1 MTNLIKNKSNS
12 HLIYLD
18 HAASTPVLHE
28 IINEMI
34 PYLGDLYGNP
44 SSIHTYG
51 IKSKIAIQ
59 TARRRVAFLIG
70 AKPSEIFFTSG
81 GTESD
86 NLALKGI
93 SKSIRN
99 YQYKKNHIITSAIE
113 HDAILETCHYLE
125 KDGFTVTYL
134 NVDKNGIID
143 KTELK
148 NQLTEK
154 TALVS
159 IMLANNEIGV
169 IQPVKEFSKIVHD
182 FDKRIIFHSDAV
194 QAVGKIP
201 VNVKELDLDSLS
213 LSSHK
218 INGPKGVG
226 ALYVREKVNLEPLM
240 QGGGQELTFRSGTEN
255 VPGIVG
261 FGKASEISMLNLKN
275 NSQYL
280 YYLRDYFINRINEE
294 ISGRMLNGS
303 LESRLPNNVN
313 FTFLGING
321 EDLLIKLD
329 EDGILASTGSAC
341 SANLQQESHV
351 LKAIGLN
358 HEEISGSIRFS
369 LGIQNTIEDIEKT
382 IIVLKQ
388 RIIELLKISPLKQKY
403 KE

>member
-18 HAASTPVLHE
+18 HAASTPVLQE

-59 TARRRVAFLIG
+59 TARRRVASLIG

-99 YQYKKNHIITSAIE
+99 YQNKKNHIITSSIE

-125 KDGFTVTYL
+125 NDGFTVTYL
-134 NVDKNGIID
+134 NVDKNGLID

-169 IQPVKEFSKIVHD
+169 IQPVKEFSEIVHN

-280 YYLRDYFINRINEE
+280 YYLRDYFINKINEE
-294 ISGRMLNGS
+294 ISGRILNGS

-321 EDLLIKLD
+321 EDLLIKSD

-341 SANLQQESHV
+341 SANLQKESHV

-358 HEEISGSIRFS
+358 HEEISGSIRFT
-369 LGIQNTIEDIEKT
+369 LGIQNTKEDIEKT
-382 IIVLKQ
+382 IIILND
-388 RIIELLKISPLKQKY
+388 RITELRKFSPMQYRY
-403 KE
+403 KK

>member
-99 YQYKKNHIITSAIE
+99 YQNKKNHIITSSIE

-125 KDGFTVTYL
+125 KDGFNVTYL

-358 HEEISGSIRFS
+358 HEEISGSIRFT
-369 LGIQNTIEDIEKT
+369 LGVQNTKEEIEKT
-382 IIVLKQ
+382 IITLNR
-388 RIIELLKISPLKQKY
+388 RITELRKFSPRQYRY
-403 KE
+403 KK

>member
-1 MTNLIKNKSNS
+1 MTNLSENKSNN

-18 HAASTPVLHE
+18 HAASTPVLQE
-28 IINEMI
+28 TINEMI

-51 IKSKIAIQ
+51 IKSKMAIRI
-59 TARRRVAFLIG
+59 ARRRVASLIG
-70 AKPSEIFFTSG
+70 AKSSEIFFTSG

-86 NLALKGI
+86 NFALKGI
-93 SKSIRN
+93 SKCIRN
-99 YQYKKNHIITSAIE
+99 YQGEKNHIITSSIE

-134 NVDKNGIID
+134 NVDKKGIID
-143 KTELK
+143 RTELK
-148 NQLTEK
+148 NHLTEK

-169 IQPVKEFSKIVHD
+169 IQPIKEFSEIVHN

-226 ALYVREKVNLEPLM
+226 ALYVREKVNFEPLI

-261 FGKASEISMLNLKN
+261 FGKASEISMLNLKEN
-275 NSQYL
+275 FHYL

-294 ISGRMLNGS
+294 ISGSMLNGS

-341 SANLQQESHV
+341 SANLQKESHV

-358 HEEISGSIRFS
+358 HEEISGSIRFT
-369 LGIQNTIEDIEKT
+369 LGIQNTKEEIDKT
-382 IIVLKQ
+382 IRTLSR
-388 RIIELLKISPLKQKY
+388 RIKELRKFSPTQY
-403 KE
+403 RD

>member
-1 MTNLIKNKSNS
+1 MTNVLQNRSNNN
-12 HLIYLD
+12 LIYLD
-18 HAASTPVLHE
+18 HAASTPVLQE

-59 TARRRVAFLIG
+59 IARRRVASLIG
-70 AKPSEIFFTSG
+70 AKAREIFFTSG

-93 SKSIRN
+93 SNSIRN
-99 YQYKKNHIITSAIE
+99 YQNKKNHIITSSIE
-113 HDAILETCHYLE
+113 HDAILEPCHYLE
-125 KDGFTVTYL
+125 KDGFNVTYL
-134 NVDKNGIID
+134 KVDKNGIVD

-148 NQLTEK
+148 NNLTEK
-154 TALVS
+154 TAVVS

-169 IQPVKEFSKIVHD
+169 VQPIKEFSQIVHN
-182 FDKRIIFHSDAV
+182 FDKEIIFHSDAV

-201 VNVKELDLDSLS
+201 VNVKEFDLDSLS

-226 ALYVREKVNLEPLM
+226 ALYVREKVNFEPLM
-240 QGGGQELTFRSGTEN
+240 QGGGQEFTYRSGTEN

-261 FGKASEISMLNLKN
+261 FGKASEISMRRLED
-275 NSQYL
+275 NSRYL
-280 YYLRDYFINRINEE
+280 YYLRDYLINRINEE

-321 EDLLIKLD
+321 EDLLLKLD

-341 SANLQQESHV
+341 SANRQKESHV

-358 HEEISGSIRFS
+358 HEEISGSIRFT
-369 LGIQNTIEDIEKT
+369 LGIQNTKEEIDKT
-382 IIVLKQ
+382 IRSLNHRVT
-388 RIIELLKISPLKQKY
+388 ELRKFSPMNY
-403 KE
+403 KNKK

>member
-1 MTNLIKNKSNS
+1 MTNLIKNKSNN

-18 HAASTPVLHE
+18 HAASTPVLQE
-28 IINEMI
+28 TINEMI

-51 IKSKIAIQ
+51 IKSKMAIRI
-59 TARRRVAFLIG
+59 ARRRVASLIG
-70 AKPSEIFFTSG
+70 AKSSEIFFTSG

-93 SKSIRN
+93 SKYIRN
-99 YQYKKNHIITSAIE
+99 YQGNKSHIITSSIE
-113 HDAILETCHYLE
+113 HDAIIETCHYLE

-134 NVDKNGIID
+134 NVDKKGIID
-143 KTELK
+143 RTELK
-148 NQLTEK
+148 NTITEQ

-169 IQPVKEFSKIVHD
+169 IQPVKEFSEIVHN

-201 VNVKELDLDSLS
+201 VNVKEMDLDSLS

-226 ALYVREKVNLEPLM
+226 ALYVRERVNFEPLI

-261 FGKASEISMLNLKN
+261 FGKASEISMLNLKEN
-275 NSQYL
+275 FQYL
-280 YYLRDYFINRINEE
+280 NYLRDYFINRIKEE
-294 ISGRMLNGS
+294 ISGSMLNGS

-341 SANLQQESHV
+341 SANLQKESHV

-358 HEEISGSIRFS
+358 HEEISGSIRFT
-369 LGIQNTIEDIEKT
+369 LGIQNTKEEIDKT
-382 IIVLKQ
+382 IRTLSQ
-388 RIIELLKISPLKQKY
+388 RIKELRKFSPTQY
-403 KE
+403 RD

>member
-1 MTNLIKNKSNS
+1 MTNLSENKSNN

-18 HAASTPVLHE
+18 HAASTPVLQE
-28 IINEMI
+28 TINEMI

-51 IKSKIAIQ
+51 IKSKMAIRI
-59 TARRRVAFLIG
+59 ARRRVASLIG
-70 AKPSEIFFTSG
+70 AKSSEIFFTSG

-86 NLALKGI
+86 NFALKGI
-93 SKSIRN
+93 SKCIRN
-99 YQYKKNHIITSAIE
+99 YQGEKNHIITSSIE

-125 KDGFTVTYL
+125 KDGFTVAYL
-134 NVDKNGIID
+134 NVDKKGIID
-143 KTELK
+143 RTELK
-148 NQLTEK
+148 NHLTEK

-169 IQPVKEFSKIVHD
+169 IQPIKEFSEIVHN

-226 ALYVREKVNLEPLM
+226 ALYVREKVNFEPLI

-261 FGKASEISMLNLKN
+261 FGKASEISMLNLKEN
-275 NSQYL
+275 FHYL

-294 ISGRMLNGS
+294 ISGSMLNGS

-341 SANLQQESHV
+341 SANLQKESHV

-358 HEEISGSIRFS
+358 HEEISGSIRFT
-369 LGIQNTIEDIEKT
+369 LGIQNTKEEIDKT
-382 IIVLKQ
+382 IRTLSR
-388 RIIELLKISPLKQKY
+388 RIKELRQFSPTQY
-403 KE
+403 RD

>member
-18 HAASTPVLHE
+18 HAASTPVLQE

-99 YQYKKNHIITSAIE
+99 YQNKKNHIITSSIE

-125 KDGFTVTYL
+125 KDGFNVTYL

-341 SANLQQESHV
+341 SANLQKESHV
-351 LKAIGLN
+351 LKSIGLN
-358 HEEISGSIRFS
+358 HEEISGSIRFT
-369 LGIQNTIEDIEKT
+369 LGIQNTKEEIEKT
-382 IIVLKQ
+382 IITLNH
-388 RIIELLKISPLKQKY
+388 RITELRKFSPIQYRY
-403 KE
+403 KK

>member
-59 TARRRVAFLIG
+59 TARRRVASLIG

-99 YQYKKNHIITSAIE
+99 YQNKKNHIITSSIE

-134 NVDKNGIID
+134 KVDKNGIID

-280 YYLRDYFINRINEE
+280 YDLRDYFINKINEE

-358 HEEISGSIRFS
+358 HEEISGSIRFT
-369 LGIQNTIEDIEKT
+369 LGVQNTKEEIEKT
-382 IIVLKQ
+382 IITLNH
-388 RIIELLKISPLKQKY
+388 RIIELRKFSPRQYRY
-403 KE
+403 KK

>member
-18 HAASTPVLHE
+18 HAASTPVLQE

-99 YQYKKNHIITSAIE
+99 YQNKKNHIITSSIE

-125 KDGFTVTYL
+125 KDGFNVTYL

-226 ALYVREKVNLEPLM
+226 ALYLREKVNLEPLM

-261 FGKASEISMLNLKN
+261 FGKASEISMLNLKY
-275 NSQYL
+275 NSQYM

-358 HEEISGSIRFS
+358 HEEISGSIRFT
-369 LGIQNTIEDIEKT
+369 LGVQNTKEEIEKT
-382 IIVLKQ
+382 IITLNH
-388 RIIELLKISPLKQKY
+388 RITELRKFSPRQYRY
-403 KE
+403 KK

>member
-1 MTNLIKNKSNS
+1 MTNVLQNRSNN

-18 HAASTPVLHE
+18 HAASTPVLQE

-59 TARRRVAFLIG
+59 IARRRVASLIG
-70 AKPSEIFFTSG
+70 AKAREIFFTSG

-93 SKSIRN
+93 SNSIRN
-99 YQYKKNHIITSAIE
+99 YQNKKNHIITSSIE
-113 HDAILETCHYLE
+113 HDAILEPCHYLE
-125 KDGFTVTYL
+125 KDGFNVTYL
-134 NVDKNGIID
+134 KVDKNGIVD

-148 NQLTEK
+148 NNLTEK

-169 IQPVKEFSKIVHD
+169 VQPIKEFSQIVHN
-182 FDKRIIFHSDAV
+182 FDKEIIFHSDAV

-201 VNVKELDLDSLS
+201 VNVKEFDLDSLS

-226 ALYVREKVNLEPLM
+226 ALYVREKVNFEPLM
-240 QGGGQELTFRSGTEN
+240 QGGGQEFTHRSGTEN

-261 FGKASEISMLNLKN
+261 LGKASEISMRSLED
-275 NSQYL
+275 NSRYL
-280 YYLRDYFINRINEE
+280 YYLRDYLINRINEE
-294 ISGRMLNGS
+294 IPGRMLNGS

-321 EDLLIKLD
+321 EDLLLKLD

-341 SANLQQESHV
+341 SANRQKESHV

-358 HEEISGSIRFS
+358 HEEISGSIRFT
-369 LGIQNTIEDIEKT
+369 LGIQNTKEEIDKT
-382 IIVLKQ
+382 IRSLNH
-388 RIIELLKISPLKQKY
+388 RITELRKFSPMNY
-403 KE
+403 KNKK

>member
-1 MTNLIKNKSNS
+1 MTNVLQNRSNN

-18 HAASTPVLHE
+18 HAASTPVLQE

-59 TARRRVAFLIG
+59 IARRRVASLIG
-70 AKPSEIFFTSG
+70 AKAREIFFTSG

-93 SKSIRN
+93 SNSIRN
-99 YQYKKNHIITSAIE
+99 YQNKKNHIITSSIE
-113 HDAILETCHYLE
+113 HYAILEPCHYLE
-125 KDGFTVTYL
+125 KDGFNVTYL
-134 NVDKNGIID
+134 KVDKNGIVD

-148 NQLTEK
+148 NNLTEK

-169 IQPVKEFSKIVHD
+169 VQPIKEFSQIVHN
-182 FDKRIIFHSDAV
+182 FDKEIIFHSDAV

-201 VNVKELDLDSLS
+201 VNVKEFDLDSLS

-226 ALYVREKVNLEPLM
+226 ALYVREKVNFEPLM
-240 QGGGQELTFRSGTEN
+240 QGGGQEFTHRSGTEN

-261 FGKASEISMLNLKN
+261 LGKASEISMRSLED
-275 NSQYL
+275 NSRYL
-280 YYLRDYFINRINEE
+280 YYLRDYLINRINEE
-294 ISGRMLNGS
+294 IPGRMLNGS

-321 EDLLIKLD
+321 EDLLLKLD

-341 SANLQQESHV
+341 SANRQKESHV

-358 HEEISGSIRFS
+358 HEEISGSIRFT
-369 LGIQNTIEDIEKT
+369 LGIQNTKEEIDKT
-382 IIVLKQ
+382 IRSLNH
-388 RIIELLKISPLKQKY
+388 RITELRKFSPMNY
-403 KE
+403 KNKK

>member
-1 MTNLIKNKSNS
+1 MTNVLQNRSKH

-18 HAASTPVLHE
+18 HAASTPVLQE

-44 SSIHTYG
+44 SSVHTYG

-59 TARRRVAFLIG
+59 IARRRVASLIG
-70 AKPSEIFFTSG
+70 AKAREIFFTSG

-93 SKSIRN
+93 SNSIRK
-99 YQYKKNHIITSAIE
+99 YQNKKNHIITSSIE
-113 HDAILETCHYLE
+113 HDAILEPCHYLE
-125 KDGFTVTYL
+125 KDGFNVTYL
-134 NVDKNGIID
+134 KVDKNGIVD

-148 NQLTEK
+148 NNLTEK

-169 IQPVKEFSKIVHD
+169 VQPIKEFSQIVHN
-182 FDKRIIFHSDAV
+182 FDKEIIFHSDAV

-226 ALYVREKVNLEPLM
+226 ALYVREKVNFEPLM
-240 QGGGQELTFRSGTEN
+240 QGGGQEFTYRSGTEN

-261 FGKASEISMLNLKN
+261 LGKASEISMRSLKD
-275 NSQYL
+275 NSRYL
-280 YYLRDYFINRINEE
+280 YYLRDYLINRINEE

-313 FTFLGING
+313 FTFLGIKG
-321 EDLLIKLD
+321 EDLLLKLD

-341 SANLQQESHV
+341 SANRQKESHV
-351 LKAIGLN
+351 LKALGLN
-358 HEEISGSIRFS
+358 HEEISGSIRFT
-369 LGIQNTIEDIEKT
+369 LGIQNTKEEIDKT
-382 IIVLKQ
+382 IRSLNH
-388 RIIELLKISPLKQKY
+388 RITELRKFSPMNY
-403 KE
+403 KNKK

>member
-18 HAASTPVLHE
+18 HAASTPVLQE

-44 SSIHTYG
+44 SSNHTYG

-99 YQYKKNHIITSAIE
+99 YQNKKNHIITSSIE

-125 KDGFTVTYL
+125 KDGFNVTYL

-358 HEEISGSIRFS
+358 HEEISGSIRFT
-369 LGIQNTIEDIEKT
+369 LGVQNTKEEIEKT
-382 IIVLKQ
+382 IITLNH
-388 RIIELLKISPLKQKY
+388 RITELRKFSPRQYRY
-403 KE
+403 KK

>member
-1 MTNLIKNKSNS
+1 MINLIKNKSNN

-18 HAASTPVLHE
+18 HAASTPVLQE

-34 PYLGDLYGNP
+34 PYLGNLYGNP

-51 IKSKIAIQ
+51 IKSKIAVQI
-59 TARRRVAFLIG
+59 ARRRVASLIG

-93 SKSIRN
+93 CKSIRKSQN
-99 YQYKKNHIITSAIE
+99 IKNHIITSSIE
-113 HDAILETCHYLE
+113 HDAILETCRYLE

-143 KTELK
+143 KTDLK
-148 NQLTEK
+148 NHLTEK

-159 IMLANNEIGV
+159 LMLANNEIGV
-169 IQPVKEFSKIVHD
+169 IQPVEEFSETVHG
-182 FDKRIIFHSDAV
+182 FDKMIIFHSDAI

-201 VNVKELDLDSLS
+201 INVKELGLDSLS

-226 ALYVREKVNLEPLM
+226 ALYVREKVNFEPLI
-240 QGGGQELTFRSGTEN
+240 QGGGQELTIRSGTEN

-261 FGKASEISMLNLKN
+261 FGKASEISMINLKD

-280 YYLRDYFINRINEE
+280 YFLRDFLIKRINEE
-294 ISGRMLNGS
+294 ISGKMLNGS

-341 SANLQQESHV
+341 SANRQKESHV

-358 HEEISGSIRFS
+358 HEEISGSIRFT
-369 LGIQNTIEDIEKT
+369 LGIQNTIEDLEKT
-382 IIVLKQ
+382 IIVLKN
-388 RIIELLKISPLKQKY
+388 RITELRKFSPMKSRSEK
-403 KE
+403 

>member
-18 HAASTPVLHE
+18 HAASTPVLQE

-44 SSIHTYG
+44 SSNHTYG

-99 YQYKKNHIITSAIE
+99 YQNKKNHIITSSIE

-125 KDGFTVTYL
+125 KDGFNVTYL

-226 ALYVREKVNLEPLM
+226 ALYLREKVNLEPLM

-261 FGKASEISMLNLKN
+261 FGKASEISMLNLKY
-275 NSQYL
+275 NSQYM

-358 HEEISGSIRFS
+358 HEEISGSIRFT
-369 LGIQNTIEDIEKT
+369 LGVQNTKEEIEKT
-382 IIVLKQ
+382 IITLNH
-388 RIIELLKISPLKQKY
+388 RIVELRKFSPRQYRY
-403 KE
+403 KK

>member
-1 MTNLIKNKSNS
+1 MTNVLQNRSNN

-18 HAASTPVLHE
+18 HAASTPVLQE

-44 SSIHTYG
+44 SSVHTYG

-59 TARRRVAFLIG
+59 IARRRVASLIG
-70 AKPSEIFFTSG
+70 AKAREIFFTSG

-93 SKSIRN
+93 SNSIRN
-99 YQYKKNHIITSAIE
+99 YQNKKNHIITSSIE
-113 HDAILETCHYLE
+113 HDAILEPCHYLE
-125 KDGFTVTYL
+125 KDGFNVTYL
-134 NVDKNGIID
+134 KVDKNGIVD

-148 NQLTEK
+148 NNLTEK

-169 IQPVKEFSKIVHD
+169 VQPIKEFSQIVHN
-182 FDKRIIFHSDAV
+182 FDKEIIFHSDAV

-201 VNVKELDLDSLS
+201 VNVKEFDLDSLS

-226 ALYVREKVNLEPLM
+226 ALYVREKVNFEPLM
-240 QGGGQELTFRSGTEN
+240 QGGGQEFTHRSGTEN

-261 FGKASEISMLNLKN
+261 FGKASEISMRSLED
-275 NSQYL
+275 NSRYL
-280 YYLRDYFINRINEE
+280 YYLRDYLINRINEE
-294 ISGRMLNGS
+294 IPGRMLNGS

-321 EDLLIKLD
+321 EDLLLKLD

-341 SANLQQESHV
+341 SANRQKESHV

-358 HEEISGSIRFS
+358 HEEISGSIRFT
-369 LGIQNTIEDIEKT
+369 LGIQNTKEEIDKT
-382 IIVLKQ
+382 IRSLNH
-388 RIIELLKISPLKQKY
+388 RITELRKFSPMNY
-403 KE
+403 KNKK

>member
-18 HAASTPVLHE
+18 HAASTPVLQE

-44 SSIHTYG
+44 SSNHTYG

-99 YQYKKNHIITSAIE
+99 YQNKKNHIITSSIE

-125 KDGFTVTYL
+125 KDGFNVTYL

-358 HEEISGSIRFS
+358 HEEISGSIRFT
-369 LGIQNTIEDIEKT
+369 LGVQNTKEEIEKT
-382 IIVLKQ
+382 IITLNH
-388 RIIELLKISPLKQKY
+388 RIIELRKFSPRQYRY
-403 KE
+403 KK

>member
-1 MTNLIKNKSNS
+1 MINLIKNKSNN

-18 HAASTPVLHE
+18 HAASTPVLQE

-34 PYLGDLYGNP
+34 PYLGNLYGNP

-51 IKSKIAIQ
+51 IKSKIAVQI
-59 TARRRVAFLIG
+59 ARRRVASLIG

-93 SKSIRN
+93 CKSIRKSQN
-99 YQYKKNHIITSAIE
+99 IKNHIITSSIE
-113 HDAILETCHYLE
+113 HDAILETCRYLE

-148 NQLTEK
+148 NHLTEK

-159 IMLANNEIGV
+159 LMLANNEIGV
-169 IQPVKEFSKIVHD
+169 IQPVKEFSETVHG
-182 FDKRIIFHSDAV
+182 FDKMIIFHSDAI

-201 VNVKELDLDSLS
+201 INVKELGLDSLS

-226 ALYVREKVNLEPLM
+226 ALYVREKVNFEPLI
-240 QGGGQELTFRSGTEN
+240 QGGGQELTIRSGTEN

-261 FGKASEISMLNLKN
+261 FGKASEISMINLKD

-280 YYLRDYFINRINEE
+280 YSLRDYLIKRINEE
-294 ISGRMLNGS
+294 ISGKMLNGS

-341 SANLQQESHV
+341 SANRQKESHV

-358 HEEISGSIRFS
+358 HEEISGSIRFT
-369 LGIQNTIEDIEKT
+369 LGIQNTIEDLEKT
-382 IIVLKQ
+382 IIVLKN
-388 RIIELLKISPLKQKY
+388 RITELRKFSPMKSRSEK
-403 KE
+403 

>member
-1 MTNLIKNKSNS
+1 MTNLSENKSNN

-18 HAASTPVLHE
+18 HAASTPVLQE
-28 IINEMI
+28 TINEMI

-51 IKSKIAIQ
+51 IKSKMAIRI
-59 TARRRVAFLIG
+59 ARRRVASLIG
-70 AKPSEIFFTSG
+70 AKSSEIFFTSG

-86 NLALKGI
+86 NFALKGI
-93 SKSIRN
+93 SKCIRN
-99 YQYKKNHIITSAIE
+99 YQGEKNHIITSSIE

-134 NVDKNGIID
+134 NVDKKGIID
-143 KTELK
+143 RTELK
-148 NQLTEK
+148 NHLTEK

-169 IQPVKEFSKIVHD
+169 IQPIKEFSEIVHN

-226 ALYVREKVNLEPLM
+226 ALYVREKVNFEPLI

-261 FGKASEISMLNLKN
+261 FGKASEISMLNLKDN
-275 NSQYL
+275 FHYL

-294 ISGRMLNGS
+294 ISGSMLNGS

-341 SANLQQESHV
+341 SANLQKESHV

-358 HEEISGSIRFS
+358 HEEISGSIRFT
-369 LGIQNTIEDIEKT
+369 LGIQNTKEEIDKT
-382 IIVLKQ
+382 IRTLSR
-388 RIIELLKISPLKQKY
+388 RIKELRKFSPTQY
-403 KE
+403 RD

>member
-18 HAASTPVLHE
+18 HAASTPVLQE
-28 IINEMI
+28 VIKEMI

-44 SSIHTYG
+44 SSIHSYG

-59 TARRRVAFLIG
+59 IARRRVASLIG
-70 AKPSEIFFTSG
+70 AKPKEIFFTSG

-99 YQYKKNHIITSAIE
+99 YQNKKNHIITSSIE

-125 KDGFTVTYL
+125 NDGFTVTYL

-169 IQPVKEFSKIVHD
+169 IQPVKEFSEIVHN

-226 ALYVREKVNLEPLM
+226 ALYLREKVNVEPLM

-275 NSQYL
+275 NSHYL
-280 YYLRDYFINRINEE
+280 YYLREYFIKKINEE
-294 ISGRMLNGS
+294 ISDRMLNGS

-341 SANLQQESHV
+341 SANLQKESHV

-358 HEEISGSIRFS
+358 HEEISGSIRFT
-369 LGIQNTIEDIEKT
+369 LGIQNTKEDIEKA
-382 IIVLKQ
+382 IIILND
-388 RIIELLKISPLKQKY
+388 RITELRKFSPMQYRY
-403 KE
+403 KK

>member
-1 MTNLIKNKSNS
+1 MINLIKNKSNN

-18 HAASTPVLHE
+18 HAASTPVLQE

-34 PYLGDLYGNP
+34 PYLGNLYGNP

-51 IKSKIAIQ
+51 IKSKIAVQI
-59 TARRRVAFLIG
+59 ARRRVASLIG

-93 SKSIRN
+93 CKSIRKSQN
-99 YQYKKNHIITSAIE
+99 IKNHIITSSIE
-113 HDAILETCHYLE
+113 HDAILETCRYLE

-148 NQLTEK
+148 NHLTEK

-159 IMLANNEIGV
+159 LMLANNEIGV
-169 IQPVKEFSKIVHD
+169 IQPVEEFSETVHG
-182 FDKRIIFHSDAV
+182 FDKMIIFHSDAI

-201 VNVKELDLDSLS
+201 INVKELGLDSLS

-226 ALYVREKVNLEPLM
+226 ALYVREKVNFEPLI
-240 QGGGQELTFRSGTEN
+240 QGGGQELTIRSGTEN

-261 FGKASEISMLNLKN
+261 FGKASEISMINLKD

-280 YYLRDYFINRINEE
+280 YFLRDFLIKRINEE
-294 ISGRMLNGS
+294 FSGKTLNGS

-341 SANLQQESHV
+341 SANRQKESHV

-358 HEEISGSIRFS
+358 HEEISGSIRFT
-369 LGIQNTIEDIEKT
+369 LGIQNTIEDLEKT
-382 IIVLKQ
+382 IIVLKN
-388 RIIELLKISPLKQKY
+388 RITELRKFSPMKSRSEK
-403 KE
+403 

>member
-1 MTNLIKNKSNS
+1 MINLIKNKSNN

-18 HAASTPVLHE
+18 HAASTPVLQE

-34 PYLGDLYGNP
+34 PYLGNLYGNP

-51 IKSKIAIQ
+51 IKSKIAVQI
-59 TARRRVAFLIG
+59 ARRRVASLIG

-93 SKSIRN
+93 CKSIRKSQN
-99 YQYKKNHIITSAIE
+99 IKNHIITSSIE
-113 HDAILETCHYLE
+113 HDAILETCRYLE

-148 NQLTEK
+148 NHLTEK

-159 IMLANNEIGV
+159 LMLANNEIGV
-169 IQPVKEFSKIVHD
+169 IQPVEEFSETVHG
-182 FDKRIIFHSDAV
+182 FDKTIIFHSDAI

-201 VNVKELDLDSLS
+201 INVKELGLDSLS

-226 ALYVREKVNLEPLM
+226 ALYVREKVNFEPLI
-240 QGGGQELTFRSGTEN
+240 QGGGQELTIRSGTEN

-261 FGKASEISMLNLKN
+261 FGKASEISMINLKD

-280 YYLRDYFINRINEE
+280 YSLRDFLIKRINEE
-294 ISGRMLNGS
+294 ISGKMLNGS

-341 SANLQQESHV
+341 SANRQKESHV

-358 HEEISGSIRFS
+358 HEEISGSIRFT
-369 LGIQNTIEDIEKT
+369 LGIQNTIEDLEKT
-382 IIVLKQ
+382 IIVLKN
-388 RIIELLKISPLKQKY
+388 RITELRKFSPMKSRSEK
-403 KE
+403 

>member
-1 MTNLIKNKSNS
+1 MTKLIQNKSNS

-18 HAASTPVLHE
+18 HAASTPVLQE

-51 IKSKIAIQ
+51 IKSKIALQI
-59 TARRRVAFLIG
+59 ARRRVAFLIG
-70 AKPSEIFFTSG
+70 AKPKEIFFTSG

-99 YQYKKNHIITSAIE
+99 YQNKKNHIITSSIE

-125 KDGFTVTYL
+125 KNGFTVTYL
-134 NVDKNGIID
+134 NVNKKGVVDQ
-143 KTELK
+143 TELK
-148 NQLTEK
+148 NHLTEK
-154 TALVS
+154 TMLVS

-169 IQPVKEFSKIVHD
+169 VQPVKEFSNIVHD
-182 FDKRIIFHSDAV
+182 FDKGIIFHSDAV

-201 VNVKELDLDSLS
+201 VNVKELDIDSLS

-226 ALYVREKVNLEPLM
+226 ALYVRDKINFEPLM
-240 QGGGQELTFRSGTEN
+240 QGGGQELTYRSGTEN

-261 FGKASEISMLNLKN
+261 FGKASEISMLNLKD

-280 YYLRDYFINRINEE
+280 YHLRDFLINRINEE

-341 SANLQQESHV
+341 SANLQKESHV

-358 HEEISGSIRFS
+358 HEEISGSIRFT
-369 LGIQNTIEDIEKT
+369 LGIQNTKEDIEKT
-382 IIVLKQ
+382 IKILKH
-388 RIIELLKISPLKQKY
+388 RIAELRKLSPMRYRY
-403 KE
+403 KK

>member
-1 MTNLIKNKSNS
+1 MTKLIQNKSNS

-18 HAASTPVLHE
+18 HAASTPVLQE

-59 TARRRVAFLIG
+59 IARRRVASLIG
-70 AKPSEIFFTSG
+70 ANPKEIFFTSG

-99 YQYKKNHIITSAIE
+99 YQNKKNHIITSSIE

-125 KDGFTVTYL
+125 NDGFTVTYL

-169 IQPVKEFSKIVHD
+169 VQPVKEFSEIVHN

-226 ALYVREKVNLEPLM
+226 ALFVREKVNLEPLL
-240 QGGGQELTFRSGTEN
+240 QGGGQELNFRSGTEN

-280 YYLRDYFINRINEE
+280 YHLRDYFINKINEE

-341 SANLQQESHV
+341 STNLQKESHV

-358 HEEISGSIRFS
+358 HEEISGSIRFT
-369 LGIQNTIEDIEKT
+369 LGIQNTKEDIEKT
-382 IIVLKQ
+382 IIILND
-388 RIIELLKISPLKQKY
+388 RITELRKFSPMQYRY
-403 KE
+403 KK

>member
-1 MTNLIKNKSNS
+1 MTKLIQNKSNS

-18 HAASTPVLHE
+18 HAASTPVLQE

-59 TARRRVAFLIG
+59 IARRRVASLIG
-70 AKPSEIFFTSG
+70 AKPKEIFFTSG

-99 YQYKKNHIITSAIE
+99 YQNKKNHIITSSIE

-125 KDGFTVTYL
+125 KNGFTVTYL
-134 NVDKNGIID
+134 NVNKKGIVD

-148 NQLTEK
+148 NHLTEK

-169 IQPVKEFSKIVHD
+169 VQPVKEFSNIVHD
-182 FDKRIIFHSDAV
+182 FDKGIIFHSDAV

-201 VNVKELDLDSLS
+201 VNVKELDIDSLS

-226 ALYVREKVNLEPLM
+226 ALYVRDKINFEPLM
-240 QGGGQELTFRSGTEN
+240 QGGGQELTYRSGTEN

-261 FGKASEISMLNLKN
+261 FGKASEISMLNLKD

-280 YYLRDYFINRINEE
+280 YHLRDYLINRINEE

-341 SANLQQESHV
+341 SANLQKESHV

-358 HEEISGSIRFS
+358 HEEISGSIRFT
-369 LGIQNTIEDIEKT
+369 LGIQNTKEDIEKT
-382 IIVLKQ
+382 IKILKH
-388 RIIELLKISPLKQKY
+388 RIAELRKLSPMRYRY
-403 KE
+403 KK

>member
-1 MTNLIKNKSNS
+1 MIKNKSNN

-18 HAASTPVLHE
+18 HAASTPVLQE
-28 IINEMI
+28 TINEMI

-51 IKSKIAIQ
+51 IKSKMAIRI
-59 TARRRVAFLIG
+59 ARRRVASLIG
-70 AKPSEIFFTSG
+70 AKSSEIFFTSG

-93 SKSIRN
+93 SKYIRN
-99 YQYKKNHIITSAIE
+99 YQGNKNHIITSSIE
-113 HDAILETCHYLE
+113 HDAIIETCHYLE

-134 NVDKNGIID
+134 NVDKKGIID
-143 KTELK
+143 RTELK
-148 NQLTEK
+148 NTITEQ

-169 IQPVKEFSKIVHD
+169 IQPVKEFSEIVHN

-201 VNVKELDLDSLS
+201 VNVKEMDLDSLS

-226 ALYVREKVNLEPLM
+226 ALYVRERVKFEPLI

-261 FGKASEISMLNLKN
+261 FGKASEISMLNLKEN
-275 NSQYL
+275 FQYL
-280 YYLRDYFINRINEE
+280 NYLRDYFINRIKEE
-294 ISGRMLNGS
+294 ISGSTLNGS

-341 SANLQQESHV
+341 SANLQKESHV

-358 HEEISGSIRFS
+358 HEEISGSIRFT
-369 LGIQNTIEDIEKT
+369 LGIQNTKEEIDKT
-382 IIVLKQ
+382 IRTLSQ
-388 RIIELLKISPLKQKY
+388 RIKELRKFSPTQHRD
-403 KE
+403 

>member
-1 MTNLIKNKSNS
+1 MTNLIKNKSNN

-18 HAASTPVLHE
+18 HAASTPVLQE
-28 IINEMI
+28 TINEMI

-51 IKSKIAIQ
+51 IKSKMAIRI
-59 TARRRVAFLIG
+59 ARRRVASLIG
-70 AKPSEIFFTSG
+70 AKSSEIFFTSG

-86 NLALKGI
+86 NFALKGI
-93 SKSIRN
+93 SKCIRN
-99 YQYKKNHIITSAIE
+99 YQGEKNHIITSSIE

-134 NVDKNGIID
+134 NVDKKGIID
-143 KTELK
+143 RTELK
-148 NQLTEK
+148 NHLTEK

-159 IMLANNEIGV
+159 IMLANNEICV
-169 IQPVKEFSKIVHD
+169 IQPIKEFSEIVHN

-226 ALYVREKVNLEPLM
+226 ALYVREKVNFEPLI

-261 FGKASEISMLNLKN
+261 FGKASEISMLNLKEN
-275 NSQYL
+275 FHYL

-294 ISGRMLNGS
+294 ISGSMLNGS

-313 FTFLGING
+313 FTFLVING

-341 SANLQQESHV
+341 SANLQKESHV

-358 HEEISGSIRFS
+358 HEEISGSIRFT
-369 LGIQNTIEDIEKT
+369 LGIQNTKEEIDKT
-382 IIVLKQ
+382 IRTLSR
-388 RIIELLKISPLKQKY
+388 RIKELRKFSPTQY
-403 KE
+403 RD

>member
-1 MTNLIKNKSNS
+1 MTNLIQNKSNS

-18 HAASTPVLHE
+18 HAASTPVLQE

-59 TARRRVAFLIG
+59 IARRRVASLIG
-70 AKPSEIFFTSG
+70 AKPKEIVFTSG

-99 YQYKKNHIITSAIE
+99 YQTKKNHIITSSIE

-125 KDGFTVTYL
+125 KNGFTVTYL
-134 NVDKNGIID
+134 NVNKKGIVD

-148 NQLTEK
+148 NHLTEK
-154 TALVS
+154 TTLVS

-169 IQPVKEFSKIVHD
+169 VQPVKEFSNIVHD
-182 FDKRIIFHSDAV
+182 FDKGIIFHSDAV

-201 VNVKELDLDSLS
+201 VNVKELDIDSLS

-226 ALYVREKVNLEPLM
+226 ALYVRDKINFEPLM
-240 QGGGQELTFRSGTEN
+240 QGGGQELTYRSGTEN

-261 FGKASEISMLNLKN
+261 FGKASEISMLNLKD

-280 YYLRDYFINRINEE
+280 YHLRDYLINRINEE

-341 SANLQQESHV
+341 SANLQKESHV

-358 HEEISGSIRFS
+358 HEEISGSIRFT
-369 LGIQNTIEDIEKT
+369 LGIQNTKEDIEKT
-382 IIVLKQ
+382 IKILKH
-388 RIIELLKISPLKQKY
+388 RIAELRKLSPMRYRY
-403 KE
+403 KK

>member
-1 MTNLIKNKSNS
+1 MINLIKNKSNN

-18 HAASTPVLHE
+18 HAASTPVLQE

-34 PYLGDLYGNP
+34 PYLGNLYGNP

-51 IKSKIAIQ
+51 IKSKIAVQI
-59 TARRRVAFLIG
+59 ARRRVASLIG

-93 SKSIRN
+93 CKSIRKSQN
-99 YQYKKNHIITSAIE
+99 IKNHIITSSIE
-113 HDAILETCHYLE
+113 HDAILETCRYLE

-148 NQLTEK
+148 NHLTEK

-159 IMLANNEIGV
+159 LMLANNEIGV
-169 IQPVKEFSKIVHD
+169 IQPVEEFSKTVHG
-182 FDKRIIFHSDAV
+182 FDKMIIFHSDAI

-201 VNVKELDLDSLS
+201 IDVKKLGLDSLS

-226 ALYVREKVNLEPLM
+226 ALYVREKVNFEPLI
-240 QGGGQELTFRSGTEN
+240 QGGGQELTIRSGTEN

-261 FGKASEISMLNLKN
+261 FGKASEISMINLKD

-280 YYLRDYFINRINEE
+280 YSLRDFLIKRINEE
-294 ISGRMLNGS
+294 ISGKTLNGS

-341 SANLQQESHV
+341 SANRQKESHV

-358 HEEISGSIRFS
+358 HEEISGSIRFT
-369 LGIQNTIEDIEKT
+369 LGIQNTIEDLEKT
-382 IIVLKQ
+382 IIVLKN
-388 RIIELLKISPLKQKY
+388 RITELRKFSPMKSRS
-403 KE
+403 ER